1 METEVSVVTVTPEMA
16 QKWLVENTY
25 EHQRNI
31 RPHKAKYLAEEMQR
45 GTFKQDTVL
54 EFSTAN
60 GSEWLTDGQ
69 HRLSALLIAKTP
81 QRFVVV
87 KRHLKDEDAVAVDYT
102 RTDNVLVR
110 SIGDAYKTLRL
121 ENEFGSSASQIKS
134 LGQAVALINQNFNKP
149 RILPIHPEDRLRMM
163 REYNESHQAYTE
175 SVAGSRR
182 DIRHKL
188 DRSATVGVAIVT
200 FRYSAQVYGLSKV
213 ESFWHDMAMDDGLRA
228 ADPRKAAIRHLTETG
243 MFGGATAGKSAL
255 RVSSSAYS
263 ARYLAIC
270 FNAHVT
276 GKELKFARPDTT
288 KPIVILGSPF
298 TEK

>member
-16 QKWLVENTY
+16 QKWLVGNLY
-25 EHQRNI
+25 EHQRNL
-31 RPHKAKYLAEEMQR
+31 RPRQAKYLAEEMQR

-54 EFSTAN
+54 EFSTVN

-69 HRLSALLIAKTP
+69 HRLSALLIAKSP

-102 RTDNVLVR
+102 RTDNVMVR
-110 SIGDAYKTLRL
+110 SINDTYRTLSL
-121 ENEFGSSASQIKS
+121 ETEFGSTASQIIS

-149 RILPIHPEDRLRMM
+149 HVLRMHPEDRLRLM
-163 REYNESHQAYTE
+163 REYNEYHQAYID

-182 DIRHKL
+182 DLRHKL
-188 DRSATVGVAIVT
+188 DRSGTVAVALVT

-213 ESFWHDMAMDDGLRA
+213 EGFWHDAAMDDGLRA
-228 ADPRKAAIRHLTETG
+228 VDPRKFAIRHLSETSMYNG
-243 MFGGATAGKSAL
+243 TTPVKNGFKTSP
-255 RVSSSAYS
+255 AYS

-276 GKELKFARPDTT
+276 GKEIKSVRPDTT

>member
-16 QKWLVENTY
+16 QKWLVGNLY
-25 EHQRNI
+25 EHQRNL
-31 RPHKAKYLAEEMQR
+31 RPRQAKYLAEEMQR

-54 EFSTAN
+54 EFSTVN

-69 HRLSALLIAKTP
+69 HRLSALLIAKSP

-102 RTDNVLVR
+102 RTDNVMVR
-110 SIGDAYKTLRL
+110 SILDTYRTLNLGD
-121 ENEFGSSASQIKS
+121 EFGSTASQVKA
-134 LGQAVALINQNFNKP
+134 LGHAVALIGQNFNKSHVV
-149 RILPIHPEDRLRMM
+149 RLHPEDRLRMM
-163 REYNESHQAYTE
+163 REYNEYHQAYID
-175 SVAGSRR
+175 SVAGAGR
-182 DIRHKL
+182 DLRHKL
-188 DRSATVGVAIVT
+188 ERSGTVSVAIVT

-228 ADPRKAAIRHLTETG
+228 ADPRKAAIRHLAETG

>member
-1 METEVSVVTVTPEMA
+1 METEVSVITVTPEMA
-16 QKWLVENTY
+16 QKWLVGNLY
-25 EHQRNI
+25 EHQRNL
-31 RPHKAKYLAEEMQR
+31 RPHQAKYLAEEMQR

-54 EFSTAN
+54 EFSTVN

-102 RTDNVLVR
+102 RTDNVMVR
-110 SIGDAYKTLRL
+110 SIGDAYRTLSL
-121 ENEFGSSASQIKS
+121 ENEFGSTASQIKS
-134 LGQAVALINQNFNKP
+134 LGQAVALISQNFNKP
-149 RILPIHPEDRLRMM
+149 RILRMHPEDRLRLM
-163 REYNESHQAYTE
+163 REYNEYHQSYIDA
-175 SVAGSRR
+175 VAGARR
-182 DIRHKL
+182 DLRHKL
-188 DRSATVGVAIVT
+188 DRSGTVAVALIT
-200 FRYSAQVYGLSKV
+200 FRYSAQVYGQSKV

-228 ADPRKAAIRHLTETG
+228 SDPRKLAIRHLSETG
-243 MFGGATAGKSAL
+243 MYGGATPIKDSFKTSPAH
-255 RVSSSAYS
+255 S
-263 ARYLAIC
+263 ARYLSIC

-288 KPIVILGSPF
+288 KPVVILGSPF